1 MVQVRPADFERFL
14 KPDPAIRLVLVYG
27 PDDGLVA
34 ERAATFVTRVAGDS
48 GDPFAVVRLESNE
61 VADDPGRLADEAH
74 AVPMFG
80 GPRAIVVRVSG
91 NRPIVAAIETLLE
104 TPPEDSWIVITA
116 GELRREAPLRK
127 LCEKHAGAAA
137 IPCYADQ
144 ARDLD
149 RVIDEELAAA
159 RLTITGEA
167 RALLQSLIGANRL
180 ASRSEVVKLCLYA
193 GDAGRIDVDDVRA
206 AVGDA
211 SAFAVDEAV
220 DALALGD
227 VGTFDRAYR
236 RLVAAGTPGYV
247 VIAATIRHFDFLH
260 LSRAAYDRGASPKE
274 IVARARPPIFFR
286 RQQTVERQIA
296 LWPRERIER
305 ALAHLDEAV
314 IESRLRSAITDE
326 VIGQALTLVATVAA
340 SLRRS
345 RAA

>member
-1 MVQVRPADFERFL
+1 MVQVRPAEIDRYL
-14 KPDPAIRLVLVYG
+14 KPDPAIRVVLVYG
-27 PDDGLVA
+27 PDDGLVG
-34 ERAATFVTRVAGDS
+34 ERAATFVANVTGGSD
-48 GDPFAVVRLESNE
+48 DPFSVVRLESNE
-61 VADDPGRLADEAH
+61 VADDPARLADEAH

-80 GPRAIVVRVSG
+80 GPRAIVVRLSG
-91 NRPIVAAIETLLE
+91 GRTIDSAVAGLLE
-104 TPPEDSWIVITA
+104 VPPADSWVVLAA
-116 GELRREAPLRK
+116 GELRRDAALRK
-127 LCEKHAGAAA
+127 LCEKHPGAAA

-159 RLTITGEA
+159 TLTITGEA
-167 RALLQSLIGANRL
+167 RTLLHSLIGADRR
-180 ASRSEVVKLCLYA
+180 ASRSEVQKLCLYA
-193 GDAGRIDVDDVRA
+193 ADAGSIDVDDVRA

-227 VGTFDRAYR
+227 AGAFDRAFR
-236 RLVAAGTPGYV
+236 RLIAAGTPGFV
-247 VIAATIRHFDFLH
+247 VIGAVQRHFDFLH
-260 LSRAAYDRGASPKE
+260 RARAAYDAGTAAKE

-286 RQQTVERQIA
+286 RQPAVERQIA

-314 IESRLRSAITDE
+314 IESRFRSAITDA

-345 RAA
+345 RAK

>member
-1 MVQVRPADFERFL
+1 VVQVRPAEIDRFL
-14 KPDPAIRLVLVYG
+14 EPNPAIRVVLVYG

-34 ERAATFVTRVAGDS
+34 ERAATVVRNVTGSSD
-48 GDPFAVVRLESNE
+48 DPFSVVRLESNE
-61 VADDPGRLADEAH
+61 IADDPAALADEAR

-80 GPRAIVVRVSG
+80 GPRAILVRLSG
-91 NRPIVAAIETLLE
+91 ARAIESAVAALLE
-104 TPPEDSWIVITA
+104 APPVDAWVVIAA
-116 GELRREAPLRK
+116 GELRRDAALRK
-127 LCEKHAGAAA
+127 LCEKHPGAAA
-137 IPCYADQ
+137 IPCYVDQ

-159 RLTITGEA
+159 ALTMSGEA
-167 RALLQSLIGANRL
+167 RAVLHGLIGADRL
-180 ASRSEVVKLCLYA
+180 ASRSEVQKLCLYA
-193 GDAGRIDVDDVRA
+193 ADAGRIDVDDVRA

-211 SAFAVDEAV
+211 SAFAVDEAI

-227 VGTFDRAYR
+227 AGVFDRAFR
-236 RLVAAGTPGYV
+236 RLIAAGTPGFT
-247 VIAATIRHFDFLH
+247 VIGAVQRHFDFLH
-260 LSRAAYDRGASPKE
+260 RARAAYDAGVSAKE

-286 RQQTVERQIA
+286 RQQAVERQIA

-314 IESRLRSAITDE
+314 IESRLRSAITDT

-340 SLRRS
+340 SLRRG